1 MREEGY
7 RSVQIRKSALA
18 ALESTAVRLSVSALA
33 ILRQSRD
40 ISAGMRV
47 SEERAFS

>member
-7 RSVQIRKSALA
+7 SSVQIRKSALA

-33 ILRQSRD
+33 IMHSLTWQAARYP
-40 ISAGMRV
+40 IPGGA
-47 SEERAFS
+47 